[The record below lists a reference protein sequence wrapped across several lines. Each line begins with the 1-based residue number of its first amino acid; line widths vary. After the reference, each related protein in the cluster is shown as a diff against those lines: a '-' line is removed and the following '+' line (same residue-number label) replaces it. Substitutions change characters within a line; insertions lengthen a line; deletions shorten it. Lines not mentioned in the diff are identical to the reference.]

1 MSHPVRGMILGKFLP
16 PHAGHQYLVE
26 FAAAWCDELTVV
38 VGTLAAEPVDGALRY
53 QWMKELCPTATVVH
67 LTDENP
73 QHPSEHDDFWQI
85 WERSLKRILPELPD
99 LVFASEDYGQP
110 LADVLGARF
119 IPVDIG
125 RTAVAVSGTAVRNDP
140 LAHWDFLP
148 PPVRAHYASRV
159 SIFGPE
165 STGKSTLAA
174 ALARHF
180 RTQWVPE
187 YARTFIEA
195 TGRAPTEPDM
205 VAIAEG
211 QRASESALA
220 RQCNRLLICDTDP
233 LATVIWSNVL
243 HGRPN
248 ADVTAIATD
257 REYALTLLLDVDV
270 PWVADRVRYCP
281 DDRSDFLNQCRS
293 ELTAAGRSYTLISGD
308 FDSRTRTAIE
318 AVRRTLRFGALD
330 GAARPGE

>member
-1 MSHPVRGMILGKFLP
+1 
-16 PHAGHQYLVE
+16 
-26 FAAAWCDELTVV
+26 VV
-38 VGTLAAEPVDGALRY
+38 VGTLAAEPISGALRY

-73 QHPSEHDDFWQI
+73 QHPSEHDDFWGI

-99 LVFASEDYGQP
+99 RVFASEAYGQS

-119 IPVDIG
+119 IPVDLG
-125 RTAVAVSGTAVRNDP
+125 RTAVAVSGTAVRSDP
-140 LAHWDFLP
+140 LANWDFLP
-148 PPVRAHYASRV
+148 PPVRAHYARRI

-174 ALARHF
+174 TLARHF

-187 YARTFIEA
+187 YARTFIET

-205 VAIAEG
+205 VAIAQG

-220 RQCNRLLICDTDP
+220 RHCNRLLICDTDP
-233 LATVIWSNVL
+233 LATVIWSDVL

-248 ADVTAIATD
+248 PNVTAVSAG

-270 PWVADRVRYCP
+270 PWVADPVRYRP
-281 DDRSDFLNQCRS
+281 DNRGDFLDQCHTA
-293 ELTAAGRSYTLISGD
+293 LTAAGRSYTLISGD
-308 FDSRTRTAIE
+308 FDSRTRTAID
-318 AVRRTLRFGALD
+318 TI
-330 GAARPGE
+330 RPLLEPQR